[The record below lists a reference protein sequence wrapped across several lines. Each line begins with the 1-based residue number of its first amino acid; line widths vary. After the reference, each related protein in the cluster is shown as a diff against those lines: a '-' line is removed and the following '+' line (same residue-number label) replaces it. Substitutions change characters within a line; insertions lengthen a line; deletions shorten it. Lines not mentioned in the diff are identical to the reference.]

1 MGCSSCHVITVQYES
16 FTSCFGVEE
25 FIQCVQTT
33 AGMAVVLMIR
43 CVMGCGD
50 EVAAVVS

>member
-1 MGCSSCHVITVQYES
+1 MYYQRNMKASLCYFC
-16 FTSCFGVEE
+16 VEE